1 MKNYSIEN
9 LSEDQLRLVIESL
22 LFSASTSVNA
32 RWYSEEDESL
42 MSMALE
48 LRKKYP
54 EVLMKNVFVLEEKEY
69 HDEFSGKVVEYFPE
83 IVENTP
89 INL

>member
-42 MSMALE
+42 MSMALD

-69 HDEFSGKVVEYFPE
+69 HDEFSEKVVEYFPE
-83 IVENTP
+83 IVENTF

>member
-1 MKNYSIEN
+1 MKNYSVEN
-9 LSEDQLRLVIESL
+9 LTEDQLRLVVEAL

-42 MSMALE
+42 MKLALD

-54 EVLMKNVFVLEEKEY
+54 EVLMKNIFILKEKEY
-69 HDEFSGKVVEYFPE
+69 HDQFAGDIVDYFPE
-83 IVENTP
+83 IVETAP
-89 INL
+89 VL